1 MAHFSI
7 LFVLSEIEMN
17 MIAAAYARVS
27 TQRQENEETIEN
39 QLMVIKEYAEK
50 NGHTLVKEYRD
61 EGWSGTILA
70 RPSLDDLRLDAKK
83 KLWEAIIVYDPDRIA
98 RKYSYQAWIIDELEE
113 LGVKVL
119 FITTPPIMTE
129 EDRLLYG
136 VKGLFSEYERGR
148 IADRFRLGKIRKA
161 REGNVV
167 TSSAPY
173 GYDYIPKQNGRD
185 GHYRINRQE
194 SLVVK
199 MIFELI
205 GNEGLTMRETIIK
218 LKEMNIPPR
227 KSKRGVWNTSTLTTL
242 LRNETY
248 IGRGYYY
255 KSYGVVP
262 QKPLKFEKYK
272 KIKKTSRKMRPRSDW
287 IEIKTPVI
295 ISKELFEKVRR
306 QLKTNYELCK
316 RNKKNQYLLSGKIYC
331 TCGNRRTGE
340 GPQRGKHL
348 YYRCTDRVHS
358 FPLPPNCKERAVNA
372 RVADWLLW
380 KKLASFL
387 SSPDL
392 IINEANRLIKVNS
405 QKADSREESTNELR
419 EQLDKIK
426 KEEHKYIKLFGSEYI
441 TIEQLKEAMN
451 DLKMRRT
458 ALEGQIENYKE
469 KESNLVELPTAKQ
482 INEFVK
488 RTRDGIQELGFE
500 SRQLIVR
507 KLVDKIVA
515 NQKEMTVYGY
525 LPLETEENI
534 KYGSIS
540 RNCRFTKCREVYTF

>member
-1 MAHFSI
+1 
-7 LFVLSEIEMN
+7 

-39 QLMVIKEYAEK
+39 QLMAIKDYAKK
-50 NGHTLVKEYRD
+50 NGHSLVKEYRD

-70 RPSLDDLRLDAKK
+70 RPSLDDMRLDARK
-83 KLWEAIIVYDPDRIA
+83 KLWEAIVVYDPDRIA
-98 RKYSYQAWIIDELEE
+98 RKYSYQALVIDELEE
-113 LGVKVL
+113 IGIKVL
-119 FITTPPIMTE
+119 FVTTPPAKTD

-136 VKGLFSEYERGR
+136 VKGLFAEYERGR

-173 GYDYIPKQNGRD
+173 GYDYIPKQGDRE
-185 GHYRINRQE
+185 GHYRINKQE

-218 LKEMNIPPR
+218 LKKMSIPPR

-248 IGRGYYY
+248 IGTGYYY

-262 QKPLKFEKYK
+262 QNPLKNEKYK
-272 KIKKTSRKMRPRSDW
+272 KIKKTSRRMRPRSEW
-287 IEIKTPVI
+287 IATKTPVI
-295 ISKELFEKVRR
+295 IPKDLFEKVRR

-372 RVADWLLW
+372 RVADRLLW
-380 KKLASFL
+380 TKMASFL

-392 IINEANRLIKVNS
+392 IINEANRLIKVNCR
-405 QKADSREESTNELR
+405 KADSREESINELR
-419 EQLDKIK
+419 EQLDKIE
-426 KEEHKYIKLFGSEYI
+426 KEERKYIKLFGSEYI
-441 TIEQLKEAMN
+441 TIEQFKEVIDGLKVR
-451 DLKMRRT
+451 KT
-458 ALEGQIENYKE
+458 ALEGQIGGYEERDRNPI
-469 KESNLVELPTAKQ
+469 ELPTAKQ
-482 INEFVK
+482 VDEFVK
-488 RTRDGIQELGFE
+488 RTRSNIQELGFE

-540 RNCRFTKCREVYTF
+540 RNCWFAKCGKVHAF